1 MDFFSKK
8 HTNLSFTSNTD
19 DLLVVVGVIV
29 ATVVD
34 VVESKKTFI
43 SFICEPFEWKIEWQI
58 QDVPKVSSQK

>member
-29 ATVVD
+29 VTVVD

-43 SFICEPFEWKIEWQI
+43 SFICEPFE
-58 QDVPKVSSQK
+58 